1 MMKKQQIPLKN
12 SLILLLTA
20 TIWGIAF
27 VAQSEGG
34 DAVGAFTFNATRS
47 LIGSLVLIPVIFLLN
62 KINPK
67 DHSQID
73 SGVDSNFSAKKKAG
87 TDSGA
92 GERFPDQNKTDSS
105 SGNIFSRNRTLIL
118 GGISCGICLCL
129 ASNFQQLGIQYTS
142 VGKAGF
148 ITACYIVIV
157 PILGLFM
164 KKKCSPFIWAAV
176 AMALVGLYLLCI
188 TDGFSIGKGDI
199 LVLICAF
206 LFSLHILV
214 IDYFSPKVDGVKMS
228 CIQFFVCG
236 VLTAIPALIFEH
248 PQLSAFQGAWGAIL
262 YAGVMS
268 CGVAYTLQ
276 IVGQK
281 NMNPTVASLILSL
294 ESCISVLA
302 GWIILGQHL
311 STREI
316 IGCVVMFAAI
326 VLAQLP
332 QKESA

>member
-1 MMKKQQIPLKN
+1 MKKQQIPLKN

-34 DAVGAFTFNATRS
+34 DAVGAFTFNSTRS

-62 KINPK
+62 KITPK
-67 DHSQID
+67 DNKD
-73 SGVDSNFSAKKKAG
+73 ESGVSSEN
-87 TDSGA
+87 
-92 GERFPDQNKTDSS
+92 SS
-105 SGNIFSRNRTLIL
+105 SGYIFSRNRTLIL
-118 GGISCGICLCL
+118 GGISCGICFFL

-199 LVLICAF
+199 LVLICAV

-228 CIQFFVCG
+228 CIQFFICG
-236 VLTAIPALIFEH
+236 VLSAIPALIFEH

-281 NMNPTVASLILSL
+281 NMDPTVASLILSL

-302 GWIILGQHL
+302 GWIILGQKL
-311 STREI
+311 SMREI
-316 IGCVVMFAAI
+316 IGCVVMFTAI

-332 QKESA
+332 QKETA